1 MLSVKKIG
9 ASYGHVQALSE
20 VSLEVP
26 ERGTV
31 TLIGSNG
38 AGKSTLLKVI
48 SGLLRPKRGSIEFMG
63 ERIEGLS
70 PDKIVAR
77 GIAHCPEGRRLF
89 PELTVLENLEMGA
102 YLSKSKSFVQG
113 RIEQLFDSFPILKE
127 RRGQL
132 AGTLSGGEQQQVAI
146 ARALALNPKM
156 VLFDE
161 PSLGLAPILVDQVE
175 KILLHLKE
183 ERITILLVEQ
193 NAGMALDVADYAY
206 VMETGGI
213 ILQGASAG
221 LRQDE
226 KIVKAYLGG

>member
-1 MLSVKKIG
+1 MLSVKEIS
-9 ASYGHVQALSE
+9 ASYGHVQALSG

-26 ERGTV
+26 EKETV

-48 SGLLRPKRGSIEFMG
+48 SGLLKPSRGSIEFGG
-63 ERIEGLS
+63 ERIEGLP
-70 PDKIVAR
+70 PDRIVAL

-89 PELTVLENLEMGA
+89 PELTVFENLEMGA
-102 YLSKSKSFVQG
+102 YLSNSKKFVQD
-113 RIEQLFDSFPILKE
+113 RIEQLFESFPILRE
-127 RRGQL
+127 RRNQL

-175 KILLHLKE
+175 KILLTLKE
-183 ERITILLVEQ
+183 QKITILLVEQ
-193 NAGMALDVADYAY
+193 NANMAMDVADYAY
-206 VMETGGI
+206 LMETGGI
-213 ILQGASAG
+213 IHKGPSAE

-226 KIVKAYLGG
+226 KVAKAYLGG